1 MRQFESIFGKQEGNI
16 FCIKVLRHV
25 PCVREHGKEQTL
37 KGFLR
42 KEEVMQHFAHDGF
55 KWAQWKFWKG
65 DKSEKW
71 NLIIGYT
78 DKRM

>member
-1 MRQFESIFGKQEGNI
+1 MKVKGAGCFKEKKKKMRQFESIFGKREGNI

-25 PCVREHGKEQTL
+25 PCVREHEKEQTL

-55 KWAQWKFWKG
+55 
-65 DKSEKW
+65 
-71 NLIIGYT
+71 
-78 DKRM
+78 